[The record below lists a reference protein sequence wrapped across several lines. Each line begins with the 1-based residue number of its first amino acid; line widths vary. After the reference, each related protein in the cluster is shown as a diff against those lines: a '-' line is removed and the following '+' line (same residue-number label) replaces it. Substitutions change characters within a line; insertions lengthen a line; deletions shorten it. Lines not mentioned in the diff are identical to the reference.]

1 MSVITPFGVEII
13 AIPSPLLI
21 FGRPLAL
28 EKILLPGFE
37 TLSKALITGF
47 PEWYFNS
54 NDKVGFLSSEFILKS
69 LMKPSFLKYQQFL
82 F

>member
-1 MSVITPFGVEII
+1 MTPFGVEII

-37 TLSKALITGF
+37 TLSKALMTGF
-47 PEWYFNS
+47 PE
-54 NDKVGFLSSEFILKS
+54 
-69 LMKPSFLKYQQFL
+69 
-82 F
+82 